1 MICKVCQKEIPDGS
15 RFCPEC
21 GSRTQNI
28 NCINCGAEIT
38 PEVKFC
44 PGCGRPIAQRNYNES
59 NQQPTYVPYTP
70 PTYSAT
76 PKKKKKKHPILG
88 TILLIF
94 GILLILGV
102 IAGDPEPQKVG
113 ESGTPAIVQPLNNK
127 FSVGDKVE
135 LGGIVVTL
143 ENVSESTGGNY
154 MTPEAGKVFIICEFT
169 IENNSASDIAV
180 SSLMCFEAYIDDY
193 STMMDLSATVSS
205 NKTQLD
211 GTVAAGKKMNGIIG
225 YSADKGWQELE
236 IRFTPDFWSGSDIIF
251 SYTK

>member
-1 MICKVCQKEIPDGS
+1 MICKICGKEIPDGT

-38 PEVKFC
+38 PGVKFC
-44 PGCGRPIAQRNYNES
+44 PGCGRPINPQSQAPTYQPAY
-59 NQQPTYVPYTP
+59 QPTYHSTYTEP
-70 PTYSAT
+70 V
-76 PKKKKKKHPILG
+76 KKKKKKHPVLG
-88 TILLIF
+88 TILLVF
-94 GILLILGV
+94 GILLILGTL
-102 IAGDPEPQKVG
+102 AGDPEPQKVG
-113 ESGTPAIVQPLNNK
+113 ESGTPAVVQPLNNK

>member
-1 MICKVCQKEIPDGS
+1 MICKVCQNEIPDDTK
-15 RFCPEC
+15 FCPEC
-21 GSRTQNI
+21 GARTRNI
-28 NCINCGAEIT
+28 RCLNCGAELT

-44 PGCGRPIAQRNYNES
+44 PGCGRPTS
-59 NQQPTYVPYTP
+59 PQPQAPAYQPAYHNSAYTEP
-70 PTYSAT
+70 V
-76 PKKKKKKHPILG
+76 KKKKKHPLLAA
-88 TILLIF
+88 ILLIF
-94 GILLILGV
+94 GIVMILGAF
-102 IAGDPEPQKVG
+102 AGDPEPKKVG
-113 ESGTPAIVQPLNNK
+113 ESGSPAVVQPLSNK

-135 LGGIVVTL
+135 LGGVVVTL
-143 ENVSESTGGNY
+143 ENVSESNGGNY

-169 IENNSASDIAV
+169 IENNSTSDIAV
-180 SSLMCFEAYIDDY
+180 SSIMCFEAYVDDY
-193 STMMDLSATVSS
+193 STMMDLGAIVSS

>member
-1 MICKVCQKEIPDGS
+1 MICKVCQKEIPDGTK
-15 RFCPEC
+15 FCPEC

-44 PGCGRPIAQRNYNES
+44 PGCGRPISPQPHAPTYQPAY
-59 NQQPTYVPYTP
+59 QPTYHSTYTEP
-70 PTYSAT
+70 

-113 ESGTPAIVQPLNNK
+113 ESGIPAIAQPLNDK

-143 ENVSESTGGNY
+143 VNVTESTGGNY
-154 MTPEAGKVFIICEFT
+154 MTPEAGKIFVICEFT
-169 IENNSASDIAV
+169 IENNSASDITV
-180 SSLMCFEAYIDDY
+180 SSLMSFEAYIDDY
-193 STMMDLSATVSS
+193 STMLDLGATVSS

-225 YSADKGWQELE
+225 YAADKGWQELE

>member
-1 MICKVCQKEIPDGS
+1 MICQVCQKEIPDGT

-21 GSRTQNI
+21 GSRTRNI

-38 PEVKFC
+38 PTVKFC
-44 PGCGRPIAQRNYNES
+44 PGCGRPIAPQSQTPTY
-59 NQQPTYVPYTP
+59 QPAYQPTYHSTYTEP
-70 PTYSAT
+70 

-113 ESGTPAIVQPLNNK
+113 ETGTTAIVQPMNNK

-143 ENVSESTGGNY
+143 VNVSESTGGNY